1 MSTDG
6 DTMFASSTAKVRGLR
21 DLDRIVDIVGYAG
34 AQCVAKSVI
43 RSVKAAQT
51 LASVPGWSDTPR

>member
-6 DTMFASSTAKVRGLR
+6 DTMFATSTAKVMGLR
-21 DLDRIVDIVGYAG
+21 DRERIVDIIGYAG
-34 AQCVAKSVI
+34 AKCVARSVV

-51 LASVPGWSDTPR
+51 LANVPGWNDTLR